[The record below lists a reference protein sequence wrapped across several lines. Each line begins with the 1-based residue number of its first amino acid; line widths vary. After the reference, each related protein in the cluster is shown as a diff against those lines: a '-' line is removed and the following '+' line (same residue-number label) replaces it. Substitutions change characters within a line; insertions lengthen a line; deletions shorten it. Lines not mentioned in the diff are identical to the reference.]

1 MLISYANSHQ
11 NICFVSIL
19 YYPTYP
25 PVLTSSGG
33 QHTVRILLG
42 CFLVILFFRLEVH
55 KGHFILTVKSKKNS
69 SEVSR
74 QKFNTE
80 ETLNTKKD
88 YNTKKDAE
96 ITVCQGGVYFRG

>member
-1 MLISYANSHQ
+1 MP
-11 NICFVSIL
+11 IL
-19 YYPTYP
+19 TKTSVLWVFYITPTTP

-69 SEVSR
+69 SEVSS

-96 ITVCQGGVYFRG
+96 ITVCQEEGVYFRG

>member
-1 MLISYANSHQ
+1 MP
-11 NICFVSIL
+11 IL
-19 YYPTYP
+19 TKTSVLWVFYITPPTP

-69 SEVSR
+69 EVSR